1 MLINS
6 NTSQYV
12 DLMKRRAM
20 GQLPEM
26 GSAKRTLE
34 ILLEQNLLRS
44 NGNSIIDV
52 GAASCHYFRTFIDN
66 DIKVETYA
74 GIEED
79 ESMVKAA
86 KEAWSDVISK
96 GQLSINL
103 GLADKF
109 NLKRKFDICICINA
123 FMYFESPYKA
133 LRNMIK
139 HTKNNL
145 LIRGYFSETSYR
157 ILRSQTSAHNDRV
170 KISEADSFDKEGNLL
185 SYDYWTIYSRNYITN
200 IVKEINHNASLE
212 WIEDKNNFNSIQK
225 EKELNIEKRGATT
238 IVENLEVSFP
248 IILPWEYLLISL

>member
-6 NTSQYV
+6 NTSQYIE
-12 DLMKRRAM
+12 LMKKRAL
-20 GQLPEM
+20 GELPEM

-34 ILLEQNLLRS
+34 ILLERNLLNS
-44 NGNSIIDV
+44 DGNSIIDI
-52 GAASCHYFRTFIDN
+52 GAATCHYLRTFKNN
-66 DIKVETYA
+66 DIKIENYT

-79 ESMVKAA
+79 ELMVKAG
-86 KEAWSDVISK
+86 KEAWSDLINE

-103 GLADKF
+103 GLADTF

-123 FMYFESPYKA
+123 FMYFESPYKS

-170 KISEADSFDKEGNLL
+170 KISEADSFDKEGNILC
-185 SYDYWTIYSRNYITN
+185 YDYWTIYSRDYITN
-200 IVKEINHNASLE
+200 VVKEIDPNASLE
-212 WIEDKNNFNSIQK
+212 WIENKNDFNSIHK
-225 EKELNIEKRGATT
+225 EKELNVEKRGATT
-238 IVENLEVSFP
+238 ILENMEISYP

>member
-1 MLINS
+1 MSDQSFN
-6 NTSQYV
+6 
-12 DLMKRRAM
+12 
-20 GQLPEM
+20 
-26 GSAKRTLE
+26 
-34 ILLEQNLLRS
+34 
-44 NGNSIIDV
+44 
-52 GAASCHYFRTFIDN
+52 
-66 DIKVETYA
+66 IKIENYA

-79 ESMVKAA
+79 ELMVKAG
-86 KEAWSDVISK
+86 KEAWSDLINE

-103 GLADKF
+103 GLADTF

-123 FMYFESPYKA
+123 FMYFESPYKS

-170 KISEADSFDKEGNLL
+170 KISEADSFDKAGNILC
-185 SYDYWTIYSRNYITN
+185 YDYWTIYSRDYITN
-200 IVKEINHNASLE
+200 VVKEIDPNASLE
-212 WIEDKNNFNSIQK
+212 WIENKNNFNSIQK

-238 IVENLEVSFP
+238 ILENMEISYP